1 MSINPLALSKLK
13 RIMGAEAVESM
24 LGAQYNLTCSH
35 EMLSQLVP
43 PEVHAKLHGK
53 VDEDFMAEAIQCS
66 HCLEKLIQY
75 MFAKAKGADEMNK
88 IKHKWLTKKLEAQR

>member
-13 RIMGAEAVESM
+13 QIMGPEAVESM

-66 HCLEKLIQY
+66 YCLEKLIQY
-75 MFAKAKGADEMNK
+75 MFAKAKSPAEMNK
-88 IKHKWLTKKLEAQR
+88 IKAKWAHKRMEATR